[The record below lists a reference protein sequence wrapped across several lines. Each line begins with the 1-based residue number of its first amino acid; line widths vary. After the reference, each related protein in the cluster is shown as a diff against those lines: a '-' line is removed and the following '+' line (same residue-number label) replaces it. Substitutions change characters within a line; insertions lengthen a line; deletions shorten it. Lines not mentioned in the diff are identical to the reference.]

1 MRLIGLV
8 LALSL
13 ALAPLAA
20 EAQQKEKVYRIGLL
34 SIATVTYIDAF
45 RQGLRDLGYVEGRTI
60 VIEYREAQSYER
72 LPVLA
77 KELVGRK
84 PDIIVSAGGSLVA
97 RAVKAV
103 TSTIPVVFLASDVVA
118 GGLVASLSRPD
129 GNLTGLEIFTTQLD
143 AKRLEILK
151 EALPTIT
158 KVALLW
164 NPGSAAYNAP
174 NLVDQRRGMEA
185 AAQAVGVRLGMLEA
199 RDLREIDTVFRT
211 IQREDPGALL
221 VGSDAIFTSGR
232 QRIVELATQLRIP
245 SMYGWREFVEVGG
258 FMSYGTSLPDLYRR
272 AATYVDKILKG
283 AKPADLPVEQPT
295 KFELVINLKTAKE
308 LGLKIPP
315 PVLGRADQVIE

>member
-20 EAQQKEKVYRIGLL
+20 AQQKGKVYRIGLL

-72 LPVLA
+72 LPELA
-77 KELVGRK
+77 KELVGLK

-97 RAVKAV
+97 RAVQAV

-129 GNLTGLEIFTTQLD
+129 GNLTGLEISTTQLD

-158 KVALLW
+158 TVALLW
-164 NPGSAAYNAP
+164 NPGSAAYNAS
-174 NLVDQRRGMEA
+174 NLADQRRGMQA
-185 AAQAVGVRLGMLEA
+185 AARRLACGWECLKHGICARSTPYLERSSARTPALCSWVATLYSRAGGNESLNWRRSCAFRRCTDGGSSWKWVVSCLMERAFPICIGV
-199 RDLREIDTVFRT
+199 
-211 IQREDPGALL
+211 
-221 VGSDAIFTSGR
+221 
-232 QRIVELATQLRIP
+232 
-245 SMYGWREFVEVGG
+245 
-258 FMSYGTSLPDLYRR
+258 
-272 AATYVDKILKG
+272 
-283 AKPADLPVEQPT
+283 
-295 KFELVINLKTAKE
+295 
-308 LGLKIPP
+308 PP
-315 PVLGRADQVIE
+315 PMWTRSSKAPSPLTFPSSSQPSSNW

>member
-20 EAQQKEKVYRIGLL
+20 EAQQKGKVYRIGLL

-72 LPVLA
+72 LPELA
-77 KELVGRK
+77 KELVGLK

-158 KVALLW
+158 KVAVLW
-164 NPGSAAYNAP
+164 NPGSAAHNP
-174 NLVDQRRGMEA
+174 SNLADQRRGMEA

-199 RDLREIDTVFRT
+199 RDRREIDTVFRT

-295 KFELVINLKTAKE
+295 KFELVINLKTAKA

>member
-8 LALSL
+8 LALSR

-20 EAQQKEKVYRIGLL
+20 AQQKGKVYRIGLL

-72 LPVLA
+72 LPGLA
-77 KELVGRK
+77 KELVGLK

-97 RAVKAV
+97 KAV

-129 GNLTGLEIFTTQLD
+129 GNLTGLEIVTTQLD

-158 KVALLW
+158 TVALLW
-164 NPGSAAYNAP
+164 NPGSAAHNAS
-174 NLVDQRRGMEA
+174 NLADQRRGMEA

-199 RDLREIDTVFRT
+199 RDRREIDTVFRT

-245 SMYGWREFVEVGG
+245 SMYGWREFVEEGG

-295 KFELVINLKTAKE
+295 KFELVINLKTAKA

>member
-45 RQGLRDLGYVEGRTI
+45 RQGLRALGYVEGRTI

-72 LPVLA
+72 LPGLA
-77 KELVGRK
+77 KELVGLK

-158 KVALLW
+158 TVALLW
-164 NPGSAAYNAP
+164 NPSSAAHNAS
-174 NLVDQRRGMEA
+174 NLADQRRGMEA

-199 RDLREIDTVFRT
+199 RDRREIDTVFRT

-221 VGSDAIFTSGR
+221 VGR
-232 QRIVELATQLRIP
+232 ATLYSQAGGKESLN
-245 SMYGWREFVEVGG
+245 WRRSCAFRRCTDGG
-258 FMSYGTSLPDLYRR
+258 SSWKWVVSCLMER
-272 AATYVDKILKG
+272 AFPICIGV
-283 AKPADLPVEQPT
+283 
-295 KFELVINLKTAKE
+295 
-308 LGLKIPP
+308 PP
-315 PVLGRADQVIE
+315 PTWTRSSKAPSPRTFPSSSQASSNW

>member
-34 SIATVTYIDAF
+34 SIATVTYTDEF
-45 RQGLRDLGYVEGRTI
+45 LQGLRDLGYVEGRTI

-77 KELVGRK
+77 KELVGLK
-84 PDIIVSAGGSLVA
+84 PDISVSAGGSLVA

-129 GNLTGLEIFTTQLD
+129 GNLTGLEIVTTQLD

-158 KVALLW
+158 TVALLW
-164 NPGSAAYNAP
+164 NPGAAAYNAS
-174 NLVDQRRGMEA
+174 NLADQRRAMEA

-258 FMSYGTSLPDLYRR
+258 FMSYGTSC
-272 AATYVDKILKG
+272 V
-283 AKPADLPVEQPT
+283 PA
-295 KFELVINLKTAKE
+295 
-308 LGLKIPP
+308 
-315 PVLGRADQVIE
+315 PVLRSDPGGEGDERAHP

>member
-20 EAQQKEKVYRIGLL
+20 EAQQKGKVYRIGLL

-72 LPVLA
+72 LPELA
-77 KELVGRK
+77 KELVGLK

-158 KVALLW
+158 KVAVLW
-164 NPGSAAYNAP
+164 NPGSAAHNP
-174 NLVDQRRGMEA
+174 SNLADQRRGMEA

-199 RDLREIDTVFRT
+199 RDRREIDTVFRT

-258 FMSYGTSLPDLYRR
+258 FMSYGTSCVPARVLRSDPGGEGDER
-272 AATYVDKILKG
+272 AH
-283 AKPADLPVEQPT
+283 P
-295 KFELVINLKTAKE
+295 
-308 LGLKIPP
+308 
-315 PVLGRADQVIE
+315 

>member
-20 EAQQKEKVYRIGLL
+20 AQQKGKVYRIGLL

-72 LPVLA
+72 LPELA
-77 KELVGRK
+77 KELVGLK

-158 KVALLW
+158 KVAVLW
-164 NPGSAAYNAP
+164 NPGSAAHNP
-174 NLVDQRRGMEA
+174 SNLADQRRGMEA

-199 RDLREIDTVFRT
+199 RDRREIDTVFRT

-295 KFELVINLKTAKE
+295 KFELVINLKTAKA

>member
-20 EAQQKEKVYRIGLL
+20 EAQQKEKVNRIGLL

-72 LPVLA
+72 LPELA
-77 KELVGRK
+77 KELVGLK

-129 GNLTGLEIFTTQLD
+129 GNLTGLEIVTTQLD

-158 KVALLW
+158 TVALLW
-164 NPGSAAYNAP
+164 NPGSAAYNAS
-174 NLVDQRRGMEA
+174 NLADQRRGMEA

-199 RDLREIDTVFRT
+199 RDRREIDTVFRT

>member
-1 MRLIGLV
+1 
-8 LALSL
+8 
-13 ALAPLAA
+13 
-20 EAQQKEKVYRIGLL
+20 
-34 SIATVTYIDAF
+34 
-45 RQGLRDLGYVEGRTI
+45 
-60 VIEYREAQSYER
+60 
-72 LPVLA
+72 
-77 KELVGRK
+77 
-84 PDIIVSAGGSLVA
+84 
-97 RAVKAV
+97 
-103 TSTIPVVFLASDVVA
+103 
-118 GGLVASLSRPD
+118 LSRPD
-129 GNLTGLEIFTTQLD
+129 GNLTGLEIVTTQLD

-158 KVALLW
+158 TVALLW
-164 NPGSAAYNAP
+164 NPGAAAYNAS
-174 NLVDQRRGMEA
+174 NLADQRRGMEA
-185 AAQAVGVRLGMLEA
+185 AAQALGVRLGMLEA
-199 RDLREIDTVFRT
+199 RDLRQIDTVFRT

-272 AATYVDKILKG
+272 AAIYVDKILKG
-283 AKPADLPVEQPT
+283 AKPADLPVEQPS

>member
-20 EAQQKEKVYRIGLL
+20 EAQQKGKVYRIGLL

-72 LPVLA
+72 LPELA
-77 KELVGRK
+77 KELVGLK

-158 KVALLW
+158 KVAVLW
-164 NPGSAAYNAP
+164 NPGSAAHNP
-174 NLVDQRRGMEA
+174 SNLADQRRGMEA

-199 RDLREIDTVFRT
+199 RDRREIDTVFRT

-272 AATYVDKILKG
+272 AAIYVDKILKG
-283 AKPADLPVEQPT
+283 AKPADLPVEQPS
-295 KFELVINLKTAKE
+295 KFELVINLKTAKAMNAPI
-308 LGLKIPP
+308 LD
-315 PVLGRADQVIE
+315 RDS

>member
-1 MRLIGLV
+1 LREAKA

-13 ALAPLAA
+13 VAVVGEQLVGHIAFCEVGPNVLRGWFAIGPVSVNPSLQRRGVG
-20 EAQQKEKVYRIGLL
+20 QQLVE
-34 SIATVTYIDAF
+34 S
-45 RQGLRDLGYVEGRTI
+45 GLRDLR
-60 VIEYREAQSYER
+60 
-72 LPVLA
+72 
-77 KELVGRK
+77 
-84 PDIIVSAGGSLVA
+84 A
-97 RAVKAV
+97 RG
-103 TSTIPVVFLASDVVA
+103 ASDVVA

-129 GNLTGLEIFTTQLD
+129 GNLTGLEIVTTQLD

-158 KVALLW
+158 TVALLW
-164 NPGSAAYNAP
+164 NPGSAAYNAS
-174 NLVDQRRGMEA
+174 NLADQRRGMEA

-199 RDLREIDTVFRT
+199 RDLRGIDTVFRT

-221 VGSDAIFTSGR
+221 VGSDAIFTTGR

>member
-72 LPVLA
+72 LPELA
-77 KELVGRK
+77 KELVGLK
-84 PDIIVSAGGSLVA
+84 PDVIVSAGGSLVA
-97 RAVKAV
+97 RALKAV
-103 TSTIPVVFLASDVVA
+103 TSTIPVVFLASDVVT

-143 AKRLEILK
+143 AKRLEILT

-158 KVALLW
+158 KVAVLW
-164 NPGSAAYNAP
+164 NPGSAAP
-174 NLVDQRRGMEA
+174 NPSNLADQRRGMEA
-185 AAQAVGVRLGMLEA
+185 AAQAVGVRLEMLEA
-199 RDLREIDTVFRT
+199 RDRREIDTVFRT

-295 KFELVINLKTAKE
+295 KFELVINLKTARE

>member
-20 EAQQKEKVYRIGLL
+20 AQQKGKVYRIGLL

-72 LPVLA
+72 LPELA
-77 KELVGRK
+77 KELVGLK

-158 KVALLW
+158 KVAVLW
-164 NPGSAAYNAP
+164 NPGSAAHNP
-174 NLVDQRRGMEA
+174 SNLADQRRGMEA

-199 RDLREIDTVFRT
+199 RDRREIDTVFRT

>member
-1 MRLIGLV
+1 MHRRAFITGAIV
-8 LALSL
+8 ALT
-13 ALAPLAA
+13 APLAA
-20 EAQQKEKVYRIGLL
+20 EAQQKGKVSRIGLL

-72 LPVLA
+72 LPELA
-77 KELVGRK
+77 KELVGLK

-158 KVALLW
+158 KVAVLW
-164 NPGSAAYNAP
+164 NPGSAAHNP
-174 NLVDQRRGMEA
+174 SNLADQRRGMEA

-199 RDLREIDTVFRT
+199 RDRREIDTVFRT

-258 FMSYGTSLPDLYRR
+258 FMSYGTSCVPARVLRSDPGGEGDER
-272 AATYVDKILKG
+272 AH
-283 AKPADLPVEQPT
+283 P
-295 KFELVINLKTAKE
+295 
-308 LGLKIPP
+308 
-315 PVLGRADQVIE
+315 

>member
-20 EAQQKEKVYRIGLL
+20 AQQKGKVYRIGLL

-72 LPVLA
+72 LPELA
-77 KELVGRK
+77 KELVGLK

-158 KVALLW
+158 KVAVLW
-164 NPGSAAYNAP
+164 NPGSAAYNP
-174 NLVDQRRGMEA
+174 SNLADQRRGMEA

-199 RDLREIDTVFRT
+199 RDRREIDTVFRT

-295 KFELVINLKTAKE
+295 KFELVINLKTAKA

>member
-8 LALSL
+8 LALNL

-20 EAQQKEKVYRIGLL
+20 EAQQKGKVYRIGLL

-72 LPVLA
+72 LPELA
-77 KELVGRK
+77 KELVGLK

-129 GNLTGLEIFTTQLD
+129 GNLTGLEIVTTQLD

-158 KVALLW
+158 TVALLW
-164 NPGSAAYNAP
+164 NPGSA
-174 NLVDQRRGMEA
+174 
-185 AAQAVGVRLGMLEA
+185 
-199 RDLREIDTVFRT
+199 EI
-211 IQREDPGALL
+211 
-221 VGSDAIFTSGR
+221 
-232 QRIVELATQLRIP
+232 
-245 SMYGWREFVEVGG
+245 
-258 FMSYGTSLPDLYRR
+258 
-272 AATYVDKILKG
+272 
-283 AKPADLPVEQPT
+283 
-295 KFELVINLKTAKE
+295 
-308 LGLKIPP
+308 
-315 PVLGRADQVIE
+315 GRASCRERV

>member
-20 EAQQKEKVYRIGLL
+20 EAQQKGKVYRIGLL

-72 LPVLA
+72 LPELV
-77 KELVGRK
+77 KELVGLK

-129 GNLTGLEIFTTQLD
+129 GNLTGLEIVTTQLD

-158 KVALLW
+158 TVALLW
-164 NPGSAAYNAP
+164 NPGSAAYNAS
-174 NLVDQRRGMEA
+174 NLADQRRGMEA
-185 AAQAVGVRLGMLEA
+185 AVQAVGVRLGKLEA
-199 RDLREIDTVFRT
+199 RDRRGIDTVFRT
-211 IQREDPGALL
+211 IQREEPGALL

-232 QRIVELATQLRIP
+232 QRIVELAMQLRIP

-315 PVLGRADQVIE
+315 PVLGRADHVME

>member
-1 MRLIGLV
+1 M
-8 LALSL
+8 
-13 ALAPLAA
+13 
-20 EAQQKEKVYRIGLL
+20 
-34 SIATVTYIDAF
+34 
-45 RQGLRDLGYVEGRTI
+45 
-60 VIEYREAQSYER
+60 
-72 LPVLA
+72 
-77 KELVGRK
+77 
-84 PDIIVSAGGSLVA
+84 A

-129 GNLTGLEIFTTQLD
+129 GNLTGLEIVTTQLD

-158 KVALLW
+158 TVALLW
-164 NPGSAAYNAP
+164 NPGSAAYNAS
-174 NLVDQRRGMEA
+174 NLADQRRGMEA

-199 RDLREIDTVFRT
+199 RDRREIDTVFRT

-258 FMSYGTSLPDLYRR
+258 FMSYGTSCVPARVLRSDPGGEGDER
-272 AATYVDKILKG
+272 AH
-283 AKPADLPVEQPT
+283 P
-295 KFELVINLKTAKE
+295 
-308 LGLKIPP
+308 
-315 PVLGRADQVIE
+315 

>member
-20 EAQQKEKVYRIGLL
+20 EAQQKGKVYRIGLL

-72 LPVLA
+72 LPELA
-77 KELVGRK
+77 KELVGLK

-129 GNLTGLEIFTTQLD
+129 GNLTGLEISTTQLD

-158 KVALLW
+158 TVALLW
-164 NPGSAAYNAP
+164 NPGSAAYNAS
-174 NLVDQRRGMEA
+174 NLADQRRCMEA
-185 AAQAVGVRLGMLEA
+185 AAQAVGVRLGMLDA
-199 RDLREIDTVFRT
+199 RDRREIDTVFRT

-295 KFELVINLKTAKE
+295 KFELVINLKTAKA

>member
-20 EAQQKEKVYRIGLL
+20 EAQQKGKVYRIGLL

-72 LPVLA
+72 LPELA
-77 KELVGRK
+77 KELVGLK

-129 GNLTGLEIFTTQLD
+129 GNLTGLEIFTTQLVSRPSGSRHKFSRVIIDGPLSKSGD
-143 AKRLEILK
+143 ARQDLVGGLGPDERLRISIMRVDERADGGLQFRH
-151 EALPTIT
+151 A
-158 KVALLW
+158 AMH
-164 NPGSAAYNAP
+164 SAP
-174 NLVDQRRGMEA
+174 D
-185 AAQAVGVRLGMLEA
+185 
-199 RDLREIDTVFRT
+199 
-211 IQREDPGALL
+211 LL
-221 VGSDAIFTSGR
+221 VG
-232 QRIVELATQLRIP
+232 
-245 SMYGWREFVEVGG
+245 
-258 FMSYGTSLPDLYRR
+258 
-272 AATYVDKILKG
+272 
-283 AKPADLPVEQPT
+283 
-295 KFELVINLKTAKE
+295 
-308 LGLKIPP
+308 
-315 PVLGRADQVIE
+315 

>member
-20 EAQQKEKVYRIGLL
+20 AQQKGKVYRIGLL

-72 LPVLA
+72 LPELA
-77 KELVGRK
+77 KELVGLK

-97 RAVKAV
+97 RAVQAV

-129 GNLTGLEIFTTQLD
+129 GNLTGLEISTTQLD

-158 KVALLW
+158 TVALLW
-164 NPGSAAYNAP
+164 NPGSAAYNA
-174 NLVDQRRGMEA
+174 LHLADQRRGMEA
-185 AAQAVGVRLGMLEA
+185 AAQAVGVRLGMLDA
-199 RDLREIDTVFRT
+199 RDRREIDTVFRT

-283 AKPADLPVEQPT
+283 AKPADLPVEQPS
-295 KFELVINLKTAKE
+295 KFELVINLKTAKA

>member
-1 MRLIGLV
+1 MRMIGLV

-20 EAQQKEKVYRIGLL
+20 EAQQKGKVYRIGLL

-72 LPVLA
+72 LPELA
-77 KELVGRK
+77 KELVGLK

-129 GNLTGLEIFTTQLD
+129 GNLTGLEIVTTQLD

-158 KVALLW
+158 KVAVLW
-164 NPGSAAYNAP
+164 NPGSAAHNP
-174 NLVDQRRGMEA
+174 SNLADQRRGMEA

-199 RDLREIDTVFRT
+199 RDRREIDTVFRT

-283 AKPADLPVEQPT
+283 AKPADLPVEQPS

>member
-72 LPVLA
+72 LPELA
-77 KELVGRK
+77 KELVGLK

-129 GNLTGLEIFTTQLD
+129 GNLTGLEIVTTQLD

-158 KVALLW
+158 KVAVLW
-164 NPGSAAYNAP
+164 NPGSAAHNP
-174 NLVDQRRGMEA
+174 SNLADQRRGMEA

-199 RDLREIDTVFRT
+199 RDRREIDTVFRT

-258 FMSYGTSLPDLYRR
+258 FMSYGTSLHDLYRR
-272 AATYVDKILKG
+272 AAIYVDKILKG
-283 AKPADLPVEQPT
+283 AKPADLPVEQPS

>member
-1 MRLIGLV
+1 MWLIGLAVV
-8 LALSL
+8 LSFGLTLS
-13 ALAPLAA
+13 AFTA
-20 EAQQKEKVYRIGLL
+20 EGQQAGKVYRIGFL

-60 VIEYREAQSYER
+60 VIEYQEAQSYER
-72 LPVLA
+72 LPELA
-77 KELVGRK
+77 KELVGLK

-158 KVALLW
+158 TVALLW
-164 NPGSAAYNAP
+164 NPGSAAYNA
-174 NLVDQRRGMEA
+174 LHLADQRRGMEA
-185 AAQAVGVRLGMLEA
+185 AAQALGVRLGMLEA
-199 RDLREIDTVFRT
+199 RDLRQIDTVFRT

-258 FMSYGTSLPDLYRR
+258 FMSYGTSCVPARVLRSDPGGEGDER
-272 AATYVDKILKG
+272 AH
-283 AKPADLPVEQPT
+283 P
-295 KFELVINLKTAKE
+295 
-308 LGLKIPP
+308 
-315 PVLGRADQVIE
+315 